1 MEHRD
6 DAPLADESQPGAA
19 PNDQP
24 VGGAGED
31 VGAPAG
37 EHEDDD
43 ESGGDVNPPA

>member
-6 DAPLADESQPGAA
+6 DAPLADEAQPGAA

-24 VGGAGED
+24 TTGDGED

-37 EHEDDD
+37 EPVEEDP
-43 ESGGDVNPPA
+43 E

>member
-6 DAPLADESQPGAA
+6 DAPLADEPQPGAV

-31 VGAPAG
+31 VAAPAR
-37 EHEDDD
+37 EPAEEDE
-43 ESGGDVNPPA
+43 ESD